1 MDKIRRL
8 KRKKGFTLIE
18 LIIVLAI
25 IGILSAL
32 LIPTLLADRR
42 PEAGKSYAKDYF
54 YCLQSYLSSE
64 KLAGRT
70 VLPGETIV
78 YIDVDADWKTDASG
92 NVVMFTIDDC
102 GIAKPGVSTRE
113 KASTIAADASATDGE
128 KALRAFFDG
137 MVRKLNTS
145 LEDPEFDG
153 SLYAVV
159 DAQYRV
165 QAAYWTNGDW
175 ASEVDGGVFENN
187 YELTKNGNVCIC
199 SSFPTILSLPTG
211 SSTTGAV
218 TEKKI
223 FDYANFL

>member
-8 KRKKGFTLIE
+8 MRKKGFTLIE
-18 LIIVLAI
+18 LIVVLAI

-32 LIPTLLADRR
+32 LIPALLTDRR

-64 KLAGRT
+64 KLAGST
-70 VLPGETIV
+70 AITGDTIV

-102 GIAKPGVSTRE
+102 GIAKQGESTRD
-113 KASTIAADASATDGE
+113 KASDIDPSASPADKE
-128 KALRAFFDG
+128 LREFFDG

-165 QAAYWTNGDW
+165 QASYWTNGDW
-175 ASEVDGGVFENN
+175 ATEVDGGVFENN

-199 SSFPTILSLPTG
+199 SSFPTILSIPTG